1 MSPFKRICAAML
13 AIAAIVVG
21 TGTAT
26 AQGRERHL
34 SEEQRAQI
42 EQHLAEVRARL
53 RLTPEQESQLQP
65 ILRSSFEKRI
75 AALEANGFSR
85 DGQRPSLQ
93 QMRKL
98 RTELAGLRE
107 STEGQVATVLDER
120 QMAEFRKIQD
130 EMREQMRTR
139 AKERRR

>member
-13 AIAAIVVG
+13 AIAAIVVS
-21 TGTAT
+21 TGTAA
-26 AQGRERHL
+26 AQDRERQL
-34 SEEQRAQI
+34 SKEQRAQI

-85 DGQRPSLQ
+85 GGQRPSLQ
-93 QMRKL
+93 QMRSL
-98 RTELAGLRE
+98 RTELARLRE
-107 STEGQVATVLDER
+107 ATEGQVAAVLDER